1 MNYFDHVVTED
12 CVTATFTSIESR
24 QMIELPVGR
33 PRKHPTFPWPPAQI
47 TLLVLH
53 MYNTSNGASVSMNR
67 PQSLD
72 VSFSNTT
79 LILVFHV
86 HLQDDNCI
94 RTFRQGCVQLIFVV
108 NSSSTYGSH
117 ISLQARQP
125 FTMHNSFHMSSETAI
140 NNLNLRELNSTIP
153 L

>member
-33 PRKHPTFPWPPAQI
+33 PRKHPTFPWSIVQIAQ
-47 TLLVLH
+47 LLVSPS
-53 MYNTSNGASVSMNR
+53 TSNGASVTMNR

-79 LILVFHV
+79 LILVFRV
-86 HLQDDNCI
+86 HWQDDNCV
-94 RTFRQGCVQLIFVV
+94 RTFCQGFVRLIFVV
-108 NSSSTYGSH
+108 NSSSTYVSH
-117 ISLQARQP
+117 ISFQARQL
-125 FTMHNSFHMSSETAI
+125 FTMHNSFHMSSETTI
-140 NNLNLRELNSTIP
+140 NNLNLWRLNSTIP